1 MATEVVSWFSA
12 GISATY
18 KAFLDS
24 LPFWAQNFVNLFLIV
39 VVIVLYAILIWHFYR
54 FIAKKNFFD
63 INLRKYNRSEHPVWS
78 KSIAAFF
85 YLIEYLVILPV
96 LVFLWFSVFTLFLMF
111 LTIDLPLATILLISA
126 TITAA
131 IRMTAYY
138 KEDLSKDIA
147 KLLPFT
153 LLGVFITQFGSFNFS
168 TVLGHFSSLPA
179 FFSQIGIYF
188 LFILVIEFILRLL
201 DIVFRVSGIEEE
213 KPEEEVEEQSK

>member
-1 MATEVVSWFSA
+1 MATEVTSWLST
-12 GISATY
+12 GISGTY
-18 KAFLDS
+18 QAFLDS
-24 LPFWAQNFVNLFLIV
+24 LPFWAQNFINLFLIV
-39 VVIVLYAILIWHFYR
+39 LVIVIYTILIWHFYR

-85 YLIEYLVILPV
+85 YLIEYLIVLPV

-111 LTIDLPLATILLISA
+111 LTIELPLATILLISA
-126 TITAA
+126 TIIAA

-153 LLGVFITQFGSFNFS
+153 LLGIFITQFGNFDFA
-168 TVLGHFSSLPA
+168 TLLGHIKNLPD

-188 LFILVIEFILRLL
+188 LFILVIEFVLRLI
-201 DIVFRVSGIEEE
+201 DIIFRVSGIEEE
-213 KPEEEVEEQSK
+213 PVEEVEEKSE